1 MSASAS
7 PGPTQAEGQTEVQR
21 QASEVSRQI
30 LSEAGRSPKA
40 ALMALAAQLEAEL
53 RRLLREAEAPV
64 VPETTWRDSA
74 EFLRERGFP
83 DELLRS
89 MIRFRDIRNKIVH
102 GYSIDDD
109 NMLRAIDLGLRILNA
124 VRAHRDDSRKAKGK

>member
-1 MSASAS
+1 
-7 PGPTQAEGQTEVQR
+7 
-21 QASEVSRQI
+21 
-30 LSEAGRSPKA
+30 
-40 ALMALAAQLEAEL
+40 MALAAQLEAEL

-102 GYSIDDD
+102 GYSIDDV
-109 NMLRAIDLGLRILNA
+109 NMLRAIDRGLRILNA